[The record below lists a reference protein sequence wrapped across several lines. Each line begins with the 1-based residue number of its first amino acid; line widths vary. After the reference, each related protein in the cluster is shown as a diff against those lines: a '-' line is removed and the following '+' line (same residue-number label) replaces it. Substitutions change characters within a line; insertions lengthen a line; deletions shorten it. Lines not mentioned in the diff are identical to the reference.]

1 MPAGAVDADEDTEVH
16 AQPRRLRS
24 SAVAALVIAGQTAD
38 PRYYP
43 LEEEGGGG
51 GGGGG
56 SLKIHM

>member
-43 LEEEGGGG
+43 LEEGGGG
-51 GGGGG
+51 G
-56 SLKIHM
+56 H